1 MPLYNFCIY
10 KYKCIIYS
18 MVLQNFGGM
27 TPVSMWLPRWTLLSK
42 VCWFSTK
49 AIEWTND
56 TRYIMLKFNQKP
68 ILTYFLLLLLSKQTY
83 QEKEQKVTTFIF
95 E

>member
-1 MPLYNFCIY
+1 MYNILNGFAKFWGHDPCLHVTPPLNPL
-10 KYKCIIYS
+10 
-18 MVLQNFGGM
+18 VQG
-27 TPVSMWLPRWTLLSK
+27 

-56 TRYIMLKFNQKP
+56 KRYIMLKFNQKP
-68 ILTYFLLLLLSKQTY
+68 ILTYFLLFLLSKQTY